1 MKREIRLQ
9 LYNARTSLQASSPQ
23 LSQKDIGAVTSS
35 TGEVGGGGGGEEG
48 PEKENEAKKPA
59 VVSVGGTDVPL
70 REKILKKS
78 VSNQSTDGK
87 TQGLS
92 MFDNRAKV
100 RPFIQ
105 GNDGIVKRHKHFRIN
120 T

>member
-1 MKREIRLQ
+1 MKSD
-9 LYNARTSLQASSPQ
+9 YSYTMPHLQASSPQ
-23 LSQKDIGAVTSS
+23 LAQKDSGAITW
-35 TGEVGGGGGGEEG
+35 TGGEVGGGEDS
-48 PEKENEAKKPA
+48 EKENEAKKPA
-59 VVSVGGTDVPL
+59 VVSVAGTDVPL
-70 REKILKKS
+70 REKILMKS

-105 GNDGIVKRHKHFRIN
+105 GNN
-120 T
+120 TGEA